1 MVKNKVYFI
10 NHKLRGNSHE
20 IIDVSLIVMLAKVFS
35 AVEIHLS
42 VTRTTILSDLCQRY
56 LSKKNRTDLAEKM
69 SWYSSKLD
77 ITSLFLMD
85 IFVAL
90 KDAWLMIKG
99 DRDALYLFSY
109 GNSRFSIH
117 LVNFL
122 AKLTRKNVL
131 ICAHNELDVLLKE
144 NYSIRSNWHYLIN
157 RFYRKTRWSDHT
169 KILVLGDFI
178 IDKLRGV
185 LPEERVTHFISL
197 DHPYFQT
204 DDQEQMMVDSKED
217 NKINIG
223 LVGSVEP
230 GSSMD
235 NLMDFSSLIEGTNIY
250 LNIITR
256 MYVESPQL
264 KGRKNVK
271 FLNPDN
277 IRLSREQYD
286 SLIAKMNYLYYPH
299 AVDRFQFSASGSIF
313 EAVTKGK
320 PAIVYA
326 NPNFA
331 YLFKKYGSFGYLVN
345 NTEEIKYILPQLSST
360 NYQDMIRVG
369 NRMMEMLDP
378 LSMELKL

>member
-20 IIDVSLIVMLAKVFS
+20 IIDVSLIVMLTKVFS

-42 VTRTTILSDLCQRY
+42 ATRTTILSDLCHRY

-131 ICAHNELDVLLKE
+131 ICAHNELDVLLKD

-185 LPEERVTHFISL
+185 LPEERVNHFISL

-217 NKINIG
+217 NEINIG

-256 MYVESPQL
+256 MYVEPPQL

-286 SLIAKMNYLYYPH
+286 SLIAKMDYLYYPH

-345 NTEEIKYILPQLSST
+345 NTGEIKYILPQLSLT